1 MPLTFDM
8 PRDQLESYT
17 GTNPRPADF
26 DEYWDAALA
35 ELDALDPKVELEP
48 ADFQT
53 PFAECFHLWFQ
64 GTGGARV
71 HAKLLRP
78 RNASGQH
85 PGVVHF
91 HGYSGRSA
99 DWSEL
104 LGHVAMGFTV
114 AALDCRGQGGL
125 SEDVGG
131 VTGWT
136 LRGHIVRGLD
146 DGLAQSPDKLYY
158 RHVYLDTALLARI
171 VMGMDDVDESR
182 VGATGGSQGGGLTL
196 ACAALEPRIKRAA
209 PTFPFLTDYRRV
221 WDLDLAKNAYAELQE
236 WFRRF
241 DPLHERE
248 DEVFSTLGY
257 IDVQHLAPRIR
268 AEILM
273 GVGLGDQVCPPS
285 TQFAA
290 YNKITSAKSLRMY
303 PDYGHE
309 GLPGNGDAIYTFLSQ
324 L

>member
-8 PRDQLESYT
+8 PREQLATYQ
-17 GTNPRPADF
+17 GTNPRPSEF
-26 DEYWDAALA
+26 DAYWDKALA
-35 ELDALDPKVELEP
+35 ELDSLDPKVEIEP
-48 ADFQT
+48 AAFQT
-53 PFAECFHLWFQ
+53 PFAECSHLWFR

-71 HAKLLRP
+71 HAKLVRP
-78 RNASGQH
+78 RNAAPSH
-85 PGVVHF
+85 PAVLLF
-91 HGYSGRSA
+91 HGYSGRSP
-99 DWSEL
+99 DWSDM
-104 LGHVAMGFTV
+104 LGWIGLGYTV

-136 LRGHIVRGLD
+136 LRGHIVRGLGGD
-146 DGLAQSPDKLYY
+146 PDNLYY

-171 VMGMDDVDESR
+171 VMDMDDVDASR

-196 ACAALEPRIKRAA
+196 ACVALEPRIKLAA
-209 PTFPFLTDYRRV
+209 PVYPFLCDYQRV
-221 WDLDLAKNAYAELQE
+221 WELDLAKDAYAEIGE

-248 DEVFSTLGY
+248 ADVFTTLGHV
-257 IDVQHLAPRIR
+257 DVQHLAPRIR
-268 AEILM
+268 AEVLM
-273 GVGLGDQVCPPS
+273 GVGLGDTVCPPS

-290 YNKITSAKSLRMY
+290 YNKITSTKRTLMY
-303 PDYGHE
+303 PDYKHE
-309 GLPGNGDAIYTFLSQ
+309 GLPGHGDTIFTFLSQ